1 MSNNS
6 EEQIILKWKFTPPDF
21 FEAPYVIEEQ
31 DYKIEIDNGSITAT
45 ISPALYESRPEAR
58 MEFHEKINDLFL
70 GAQIINFKR
79 FSITKPTMHRLHP
92 DGRKDISIFPE
103 PLVSTATLSASVDI
117 IITDKNGKIVEDTKS
132 KRISS
137 RKNFAELSA
146 KYRRTDHVAVSI
158 LESYNTA
165 VNDPA
170 NEFVHLYEIIE
181 SLCGRFGNE
190 KSLRDALG
198 ISKIYIGKLRRL
210 ANTEPVTQSRH
221 RGKNPGNLR
230 SADSSEKKDAREVA
244 RKLIQ
249 SYLEYLE
256 RKTGAKLN

>member
-1 MSNNS
+1 MPNKN
-6 EEQIILKWKFTPPDF
+6 ENQIILEWKFTPQDF

-31 DYKIEIDNGSITAT
+31 DYKIEIHNGSITAT
-45 ISPALYESRPEAR
+45 ISSAFYELRQDAR
-58 MEFHEKINDLFL
+58 MEFHDKINDLFL
-70 GAQIINFKR
+70 GAQVINFKR
-79 FSITKPTMHRLHP
+79 FSITKPAMHRLHP
-92 DGRKDISIFPE
+92 DGRKDISIFAE
-103 PLVSTATLSASVDI
+103 PFVCKISMSDSVDI
-117 IITDKNGKIVEDTKS
+117 IMTDKNGNIVEDTKS
-132 KRISS
+132 KRINS

-146 KYRRTDHVAVSI
+146 KYRRTDHVATSI

-165 VNDPA
+165 VNDHA

-198 ISKIYIGKLRRL
+198 ISKTYIGKLRRL
-210 ANTEPVTQSRH
+210 ANTEPVTQGRH

-230 SADSSEKKDAREVA
+230 SADLAEKNEAREVA

-249 SYLEYLE
+249 NYLEYLE
-256 RKTGAKLN
+256 GQNG